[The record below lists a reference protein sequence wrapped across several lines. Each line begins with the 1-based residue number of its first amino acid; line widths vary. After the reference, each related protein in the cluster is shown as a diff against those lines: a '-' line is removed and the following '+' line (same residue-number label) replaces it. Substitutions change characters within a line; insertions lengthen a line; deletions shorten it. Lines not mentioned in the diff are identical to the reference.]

1 MAVRE
6 IQILQAPHIAEPSDE
21 SMAKLEKAMTDRQA
35 TARDA
40 LKLLGWGASAAMTER
55 LDAAK
60 AALDRFDKLSAELV
74 ALSRRN
80 SNVRS
85 LALSLRRT
93 PALVAAC
100 DGSLAQL
107 QDALAKD
114 GFTGTR

>member
-1 MAVRE
+1 
-6 IQILQAPHIAEPSDE
+6 
-21 SMAKLEKAMTDRQA
+21 
-35 TARDA
+35 
-40 LKLLGWGASAAMTER
+40 MTEK

-60 AALDRFDKLSAELV
+60 AALNRFDQLSAELV

>member
-1 MAVRE
+1 
-6 IQILQAPHIAEPSDE
+6 
-21 SMAKLEKAMTDRQA
+21 MAKLETEMAARQA
-35 TARDA
+35 TAREA
-40 LKLLGWGASAAMTER
+40 LKLLGWGATPAMAAD
-55 LDAAK
+55 LDAAR

-107 QDALAKD
+107 QDGLSQR